1 MKRIYL
7 LFLVIFSY
15 SSLFAQ
21 GADIRGTVRSQE
33 TSEPLAGVSVS
44 LKGTSIATATGAD
57 GTFVLRP
64 SSSGR
69 ATLVIHFIGYKNQE
83 IEVQSGQNLNI
94 LLEEEVNILE
104 EVVAIGYGTARR
116 RDLTGA
122 VASIGADKIAEVPV
136 ASAMEAIQ
144 GRLPGV
150 NVSVTEGSP
159 DAELR
164 IRVRGGGSLTQDNS
178 PLYIV
183 DGFPATTIA
192 DIAPSDIESID
203 VLKDIASASI
213 YGSRGANGVIIITT
227 KTGKAGRFSV
237 NFNSFGGPK
246 RLAKTMDVLSPYDY
260 ALWQYE
266 RSLLD
271 NSPTDYT
278 NFFGNFQDIDLYQEI
293 QGNNWQELT
302 FGRTGNMF
310 NNNLSV
316 MGGSEKTRYS
326 VNYTNVSD
334 KAIMEMSSF
343 KRDNLTLRLNSKP
356 YKDLTLDV
364 ALRYSNTHINGGG
377 TNEQNEVS
385 SADSRLKFA
394 MIYPTI
400 PVSGLTDA
408 AETDQEFNLVSPL
421 VSLADNDR
429 FQRRTNYNL
438 NASVGWNITD
448 ALQFKTE
455 GSLDYGSNIDDRFY
469 GLSTYY
475 VRNNPPGD
483 YHNQPALIMQNTYK
497 PGYRNTNTL
506 NYNFKNIL
514 GDSHKMSVLVGQEY
528 IFSQSETMSS
538 TVWGLP
544 TDFGFEQSRKLTALG
559 GAFVVDNQLSP
570 DDKLLSFFGRFSYD
584 YEGKYLVNATFR
596 ADGSSKFA
604 SENRWGY
611 FPSVSAAW
619 RVSAEPFMAET
630 QSWLDDLKLR
640 ASYGTGGNNRIPS
653 GLLLTEF
660 GVSNTTWVNGYNNY
674 WSASKTMA
682 NPELKWETTI
692 SRNIGLDY
700 SIAQG
705 LVTGAVEFYSNN
717 TKDLLIAF
725 PVNGTGYDVQYRNL
739 GETQNRGIELSAN
752 VRAINKEKFGLDI
765 GANIAFNRSKILD
778 LGGLDN
784 IPWASGWASTEIP
797 FDYWAPLHGQVG
809 QMYGY
814 RSAGRY
820 EVDDFERYDAA
831 TNSWILK
838 DGVADASGIVGTIRP
853 GSMKLQDLVGDDH
866 RITNDDREIIGNANP
881 LHTGGFNVNV
891 RLHSFDIGA
900 IFSWSYGNDIYNAN
914 KIEYTSTSKYH
925 SRNLISTME
934 SGERWTNLLPDGTIS
949 NDPVQLAEM
958 NQNTSLWSPYT
969 ARYVF
974 SDWAVEDGSFLR
986 LNTLTLGYNIP
997 KLWLSKAKI
1006 QSLRLYTSAYN
1017 VFTLTGYSGFDPEVS
1032 TRRRTQLTPGV
1043 DYSAYPRSRMIVF
1056 GLNLSL

>member
-7 LFLVIFSY
+7 LFLVIFSH

-33 TSEPLAGVSVS
+33 TSEPMAGVSVTV
-44 LKGTSIATATGAD
+44 KGTNTATATNAE
-57 GTFVLRP
+57 GTFVIR
-64 SSSGR
+64 S
-69 ATLVIHFIGYKNQE
+69 ATNPVILVVHILGYKTQE
-83 IEVQSGQNLNI
+83 VAAQAGQNLNI
-94 LLEEEVNILE
+94 LLEEDINVLE

-122 VASIGADKIAEVPV
+122 VSSIGADKIAEVPV

-246 RLAKTMDVLSPYDY
+246 RLAKTLDVLSPYDY

-278 NFFGNFQDIDLYQEI
+278 NYFGNWQDIDLYQEI
-293 QGNNWQELT
+293 QGNDWQKLT
-302 FGRTGNMF
+302 FGRTGNML

-326 VNYTNVSD
+326 VSYNNVSD

-356 YKDLTLDV
+356 YKNLTLDL
-364 ALRYSNTHINGGG
+364 ALRYSNTRINGGG

-400 PVSGLTDA
+400 PIAGLTDD
-408 AETDQEFNLVSPL
+408 AETDQDFALNSPL

-438 NASVGWNITD
+438 NASIAWNITD
-448 ALQFKTE
+448 VLQFKTE
-455 GSLDYGSNIDDRFY
+455 GSLDYGDNINNRFY

-475 VRNNPPGD
+475 VRNSPPGD
-483 YHNQPALIMQNTYK
+483 YHNQPAVIMEKTYR
-497 PGYRNTNTL
+497 PGYRSTNIL
-506 NYNFKNIL
+506 NYDFRNIL
-514 GDSHKMSVLVGQEY
+514 GDIHKLNLMVGQEY
-528 IFSQSETMSS
+528 TIHQNETLTS
-538 TVWGLP
+538 TVHGLP
-544 TDFGFEQSRKLTALG
+544 TDFGFEQSVKLTPLG
-559 GAFVVDNQLSP
+559 KHFVVDNNLAP
-570 DDKLLSFFGRFSYD
+570 DDKMFSLFSRLSYD
-584 YEGKYLVNATFR
+584 YNGKYLVNAVFR
-596 ADGSSKFA
+596 ADASSKFA
-604 SENRWGY
+604 RENRWGY

-640 ASYGTGGNNRIPS
+640 ASYGTGGNNRIKS

-660 GVSNTTWVNGYNNY
+660 SPSTTTWVNGYNSY

-682 NPELKWETTI
+682 NPDLKWETTI

-700 SIAQG
+700 TVAQG
-705 LVTGAVEFYSNN
+705 LVTGAIEFYSNN
-717 TKDLLIAF
+717 TKDLLIEF
-725 PVNGTGYDVQYRNL
+725 PVFGTGYDQQFRNI

-778 LGGLDN
+778 LGGLEN
-784 IPWASGWASTEIP
+784 ILTSSGWASTEIP
-797 FDYWAPLHGQVG
+797 HDYWAPLHGQVG
-809 QMYGY
+809 EMYGY

-820 EVDDFERYDAA
+820 EVDDFERYDAT

-838 DGVADASGIVGTIRP
+838 EGVADATTIVGRIRP

-866 RITNDDREIIGNANP
+866 RITIDDREIIGNANP

-891 RLHSFDIGA
+891 RLHSFDIGT
-900 IFSWSYGNDIYNAN
+900 IFSWNYGNDIYNAN

-925 SRNLISTME
+925 SRNLISTMAP
-934 SGERWTNLLPDGTIS
+934 GERWTNLLPDGTIS
-949 NDPVQLAEM
+949 NDPTQLAEM
-958 NQNTSLWSPYT
+958 NQNTNLWSPYM
-969 ARYVF
+969 ARYIF

-997 KLWLSKAKI
+997 KLWLAKAKI

-1017 VFTLTGYSGFDPEVS
+1017 VFTWTNYSGFDPEVS
-1032 TRRRTQLTPGV
+1032 TRRKTQLTPGV

>member
-7 LFLVIFSY
+7 LFLVFLSH

-21 GADIRGTVRSQE
+21 GGDIRGTVRDQE
-33 TSEPLAGVSVS
+33 TSEPMAGVSITV
-44 LKGTSIATATGAD
+44 KGTNTATATSAD
-57 GTFVLRP
+57 GTFVIR
-64 SSSGR
+64 SSASPT
-69 ATLVIHFIGYKNQE
+69 TLVVNFLGYKSQE
-83 IEVQSGQNLNI
+83 VTARAGLNLNI
-94 LLEEEVNILE
+94 LLEADVNVLE
-104 EVVAIGYGTARR
+104 EVVAIGYGTTKR

-122 VASIGADKIAEVPV
+122 VASIGADKIAEAPV

-150 NVSVTEGSP
+150 NVSIAEGSP
-159 DAELR
+159 DAEVS

-183 DGFPATTIA
+183 DGFPATSIT

-246 RLAKTMDVLSPYDY
+246 RLAKTMEVLSPYDY

-278 NFFGNFQDIDLYQEI
+278 RFFGNWQDIDLYREI
-293 QGNNWQELT
+293 EGNNWQELT

-316 MGGSEKTRYS
+316 MGGSDKIRYS
-326 VNYTNVSD
+326 VNYTNVND

-356 YKDLTLDV
+356 YKDLTIDV
-364 ALRYSNTHINGGG
+364 ALRYSNTRINGGG

-400 PVSGLTDA
+400 PVAGLTDNS
-408 AETDQEFNLVSPL
+408 ETDQEFSLYSPL

-429 FQRRTNYNL
+429 YQRRTNYNL
-438 NASVGWNITD
+438 NASIGWNITD

-455 GSLDYGSNIDDRFY
+455 GSLDYGSHINDRFY

-475 VRNNPPGD
+475 VRNGSFPA
-483 YHNQPALIMQNTYK
+483 QPSLIMQNSYK

-506 NYNFKNIL
+506 NYDFKNIL
-514 GDSHKMSVLVGQEY
+514 GNGHKMSVLVGQEY
-528 IFSQSETMSS
+528 IFNQNDIMTSKID
-538 TVWGLP
+538 GLP
-544 TDFGFEQSRKLTALG
+544 TDFDFEQSRKLTALG
-559 GAFVVDNQLSP
+559 KDFVVDNQLDP
-570 DDKLLSFFGRFSYD
+570 DDKLLSFFGRLSYD

-604 SENRWGY
+604 QENRWGY

-619 RVSAEPFMAET
+619 RVSSEPFMAET
-630 QSWLDDLKLR
+630 SSWLDDLKLR

-660 GVSNTTWVNGYNNY
+660 GVGTTTWVNGYSSY

-682 NPELKWETTI
+682 NPDLKWETTI

-700 SIAQG
+700 SVAQG
-705 LVTGAVEFYSNN
+705 LVTGAIEFYSNN

-725 PVNGTGYDVQYRNL
+725 PVNGTGYDTQYRNI
-739 GETQNRGIELSAN
+739 GETQNQGIELSAN

-784 IPWASGWASTEIP
+784 IPWATGWASTEISHD
-797 FDYWAPLHGQVG
+797 FWAPLNGQVG
-809 QMYGY
+809 EMYGY
-814 RSAGRY
+814 RNAGRY
-820 EVDDFERYDAA
+820 EVDDFERYDAT

-838 DGVADASGIVGTIRP
+838 DGVADASNIVGTIRP
-853 GSMKLQDLVGDDH
+853 GSMKLQNLVGDDN
-866 RITNDDREIIGNANP
+866 RVTIDDREVIGNANP
-881 LHTGGFNVNV
+881 LHTGGFNINA
-891 RLHSFDIGA
+891 RIYSFDIAA

-925 SRNLISTME
+925 SRNLISMME

-969 ARYVF
+969 ARYIF

-997 KLWLSKAKI
+997 KLWLSKARI

-1017 VFTLTGYSGFDPEVS
+1017 VFTLTNYSGFDPEVS
-1032 TRRRTQLTPGV
+1032 TRRKSQLTPGV